1 MADLIAGIVGLIS
14 LVMIVFIILTI
25 VKFKQKNKPEGMKFL
40 KFTGISFALMIVLS
54 FVFTLFENPD
64 DLAKA
69 DKDGEKVT
77 ASIDKKDKEEQEA
90 EQAKKEEEEKLAKA
104 EEERKAK
111 EAEQKAKEEAKL
123 KEEQATKEKAVQEKP
138 QVTESKQK
146 EETKPV
152 TTEVVIETD
161 KKEDIKK
168 TVEKIVSTDLKKTKI
183 NELSVN
189 NYQANENQYIVLP
202 HLKWEV
208 KNGKKMTVEMLEMYS
223 DHVAAKLAEEKGIQE
238 ITVFWEVPYHS
249 EGQNIAKFNYLRKGD
264 GMAKSDKWLAPLLQ

>member
-1 MADLIAGIVGLIS
+1 MADFIAVIVGLIF
-14 LVMIVFIILTI
+14 LVMSVFVILTI

-64 DLAKA
+64 DLTKA

-77 ASIDKKDKEEQEA
+77 ASVDSKDKEEKEA
-90 EQAKKEEEEKLAKA
+90 ERTKKEEEEKLAKT

-111 EAEQKAKEEAKL
+111 E
-123 KEEQATKEKAVQEKP
+123 EEQAAKEKEVQEKP
-138 QVTESKQK
+138 QVTESKSK

-152 TTEVVIETD
+152 VKEVVIETD

-183 NELSVN
+183 KELSVN

-223 DHVAAKLAEEKGIQE
+223 DNIAAKLAEEKGIQE
-238 ITVFWEVPYHS
+238 ITVFWEVPFHL
-249 EGQNIAKFNYLRKGD
+249 EGENIAKFNYMRTGN